1 MLRVMDDFE
10 IRALQS
16 EALRHERE
24 KWFIAS
30 KHQQEQKELKQEQA
44 EDEFL
49 DLVASVILADPIEVE
64 AFKADLDTY
73 DALTIETIME
83 NREILEV
90 LYLERD
96 TALENAYQLDD
107 GTHVFKSEDGIRVFD
122 KEGNKLGT
130 EIVDPNQI
138 PDHHTTHEAWQDIK
152 TKIHKHEMIDQ
163 KLLDYQEKL
172 DAARERLDDGELT
185 QDEFDEL
192 KDGIEKDMAIEV
204 RRKLPDY
211 DPSQET
217 DLTKD
222 FTGISAVEQ
231 ASVLAPA
238 GMSIDGGMVPGM
250 K

>member
-1 MLRVMDDFE
+1 MDDFE

-44 EDEFL
+44 DDEFL
-49 DLVASVILADPIEVE
+49 DLVASVILADPIEIE
-64 AFKADLDTY
+64 AFKVDLDTY
-73 DALTIETIME
+73 DALTIEAIME
-83 NREILEV
+83 NREILEA

-122 KEGNKLGT
+122 KEGNQLLSG
-130 EIVDPNQI
+130 IVDPNQI
-138 PDHHTTHEAWQDIK
+138 PDHNTTHEAWQDIR
-152 TKIHKHEMIDQ
+152 TKIHKHEIIDQ

-172 DAARERLDDGELT
+172 DNARERLDDAELT

-192 KDGIEKDMAIEV
+192 KEGIEKDMPIEV

-211 DPSQET
+211 SPSQET
-217 DLTKD
+217 DLKSE
-222 FTGISAVEQ
+222 FTATAAIEQ
-231 ASVLAPA
+231 AAKLAPA
-238 GMSIDGGMVPGM
+238 NMSIDAAMLPSM

>member
-1 MLRVMDDFE
+1 MDDFE

-30 KHQQEQKELKQEQA
+30 KHQQEQKEVKQEQA

-64 AFKADLDTY
+64 AFRADLDTY
-73 DALTIETIME
+73 DALTIEAIME
-83 NREILEV
+83 NREILEA

-96 TALENAYQLDD
+96 IALENAYLLDD
-107 GTHVFKSEDGIRVFD
+107 GMHVFKSEDGVRVFD
-122 KEGNKLGT
+122 KEGNQISP
-130 EIVDPNQI
+130 EIVEPDQI
-138 PDHHTTHEAWQDIK
+138 PDHHTTHEAWQGIRN
-152 TKIHKHEMIDQ
+152 KIHKHEIVDQ

-172 DAARERLDDGELT
+172 DTARERLDDGELT
-185 QDEFDEL
+185 QEEFDEL
-192 KDGIEKDMAIEV
+192 KDGIEEDMPIEV
-204 RRKLPDY
+204 HRKLPDY

-217 DLTKD
+217 DLKSD
-222 FTGISAVEQ
+222 FTATATKEQ
-231 ASVLAPA
+231 VTKLAPMD
-238 GMSIDGGMVPGM
+238 MSIDPGLIPEV

>member
-1 MLRVMDDFE
+1 MDDFE

-30 KHQQEQKELKQEQA
+30 KHQQEQKEIKQEQA
-44 EDEFL
+44 EEEFL

-73 DALTIETIME
+73 DALTIEAIME
-83 NREILEV
+83 NREILER

-96 TALENAYQLDD
+96 AALENSYQLDD
-107 GTHVFKSEDGIRVFD
+107 GMHIFKSEDGIRVFD
-122 KEGNKLGT
+122 KEGNQLT
-130 EIVDPNQI
+130 PDIVEPNQI
-138 PDHHTTHEAWQDIK
+138 PDHHTTHEAWQDIRN
-152 TKIHKHEMIDQ
+152 KIHKHEIIDQ

-172 DAARERLDDGELT
+172 DTARERLDDDELT
-185 QDEFDEL
+185 QEEFDEL
-192 KDGIEKDMAIEV
+192 KDGIEKDMPIEV
-204 RRKLPDY
+204 RSKLSDY

-217 DLTKD
+217 DLKSD
-222 FTGISAVEQ
+222 FITTVAVEQ
-231 ASVLAPA
+231 VTKLAPTD
-238 GMSIDGGMVPGM
+238 MSINAGLVPSM